1 MLVQKITLGALVRLC
16 WYRRVLQE
24 HCWGCAGT
32 AEYYRSTREAVLV
45 LHSTIG
51 ALGRV
56 FWYTREEMLV
66 QQGTIESL
74 GWLCW
79 YNRVQLEHLE
89 GCVGTVEYYRWISV
103 AMLVQTSITG
113 EIGRLCWYKW
123 VCLPLRRYEKF
134 ERLYWYRG
142 AAYTWELGRLF
153 WYSSVL

>member
-1 MLVQKITLGALVRLC
+1 MGLC
-16 WYRRVLQE
+16 R
-24 HCWGCAGT
+24 T

-66 QQGTIESL
+66 QQSTIEAL
-74 GWLCW
+74 GRLCW

-89 GCVGTVEYYRWISV
+89 GCVGTVEYYRRTSA

-113 EIGRLCWYKW
+113 ELGRLC
-123 VCLPLRRYEKF
+123 
-134 ERLYWYRG
+134 
-142 AAYTWELGRLF
+142 
-153 WYSSVL
+153 

>member
-1 MLVQKITLGALVRLC
+1 M
-16 WYRRVLQE
+16 
-24 HCWGCAGT
+24 
-32 AEYYRSTREAVLV
+32 STREAVLV

-66 QQGTIESL
+66 QQSTIESL

-89 GCVGTVEYYRWISV
+89 GCVGTVEYNRRIRV

-113 EIGRLCWYKW
+113 EMGRLC
-123 VCLPLRRYEKF
+123 
-134 ERLYWYRG
+134 
-142 AAYTWELGRLF
+142 
-153 WYSSVL
+153 